1 MKLAANTQNA
11 SDNFDTQLLNA
22 LSLNAS
28 SIQNELQIVNIWLQT
43 LEPALSGLIR
53 IVEQSAKLLHLQ
65 GATDLASF
73 KDTKSLVPLRVPSG
87 PEGVDTKLLTRTHM
101 AYLLAES
108 LFKGQELDQIE

>member
-43 LEPALSGLIR
+43 LEPALSGLI
-53 IVEQSAKLLHLQ
+53 
-65 GATDLASF
+65 
-73 KDTKSLVPLRVPSG
+73 
-87 PEGVDTKLLTRTHM
+87 
-101 AYLLAES
+101 
-108 LFKGQELDQIE
+108 